1 MSTRKERVAELSKT
15 ANAQSIT
22 IKAFRLITTNTMV
35 NKDKQFTNVANEDVA
50 KYIDEG
56 YFRKITHKLEI
67 ISDNID
73 AKLIVPVKHLL
84 DILVEE
90 DKYLDLY
97 LEFSNNPKLIQKYLR
112 NVKGVIYSHD
122 YVAGEY
128 YYDVISNTYAEN
140 INAYST
146 DGTAHTLIDLIID
159 DKQLNEIVSKLDT
172 I

>member
-1 MSTRKERVAELSKT
+1 MQRKERVAELSKT
-15 ANAQSIT
+15 ANAQSIN
-22 IKAFRLITTNTMV
+22 IKAVRLISSNTLV
-35 NKDKQFTNVANEDVA
+35 NKDKQFTNVANEDVE
-50 KYIDEG
+50 KYISQG
-56 YFRKITHKLEI
+56 YFRKITHKLEL
-67 ISDNID
+67 ISSDID
-73 AKLIVPVKHLL
+73 VKLIVPLKHLL

-112 NVKGVIYSHD
+112 NVKATIYSHE
-122 YVAGEY
+122 YVSGEY

-140 INAYST
+140 ISAYSS
-146 DGTAHTLIDLIID
+146 DGIAYTLIDLNID